1 MFCLYC
7 YGCWCL
13 WECEVCCLVC
23 GVFGV
28 HCGYCSRWLEF
39 KLNILRNRKKLIFF
53 SWYHAVYRKGY
64 QNFCDGQVINLVLP
78 VILAGVGYTAYVRFV
93 NWFIGDAFMFISG
106 CKVLV
111 CFCFILDHNVHEFIC
126 DFVLIS
132 GCI

>member
-1 MFCLYC
+1 MLFSLRCI
-7 YGCWCL
+7 WCTL
-13 WECEVCCLVC
+13 WLLFSLV
-23 GVFGV
+23 GIQTK
-28 HCGYCSRWLEF
+28 HF
-39 KLNILRNRKKLIFF
+39 KEQKKIDFF